1 MDDRSRLRHLPWWL
15 AALSLLAGCTSN
27 DVCFS
32 PDGACSELIVE
43 ELDAAGTSV
52 HAAVYTFT
60 DTTLRDRLLE
70 ASYRGVD
77 VKLVMDPWS
86 ADSGNVV
93 NQAVYDSL
101 EDEGVP
107 VRWAPNPSGG
117 IMHHKF
123 AVIDGRMVLTGSY
136 NWTESADTLNDEN
149 LMRITDEQLAG
160 RFESAFEEL
169 WARSE

>member
-1 MDDRSRLRHLPWWL
+1 VVPL
-15 AALSLLAGCTSN
+15 LLAGCTSN

-32 PDGACSELIVE
+32 PDGVCSELIVE
-43 ELDAAGTSV
+43 EVDAAGESV

-60 DTTLRDRLLE
+60 NMALKDRLLE
-70 ASYRGVD
+70 AFYRGCD

-86 ADSGNVV
+86 GDSGNVV
-93 NQAVYDSL
+93 NAAVYDAL
-101 EDEGVP
+101 DAEGVP
-107 VRWAPNPSGG
+107 VRWAPNPNGG

-123 AVIDGRMVLTGSY
+123 AVLDGRILLTGSY
-136 NWTESADTLNDEN
+136 NWTESADSRNDEN